1 MAKNVIK
8 EKQNAGY
15 FERIADVDRKT
26 AAPVNA
32 KYIQRMSPAAF
43 S

>member
-32 KYIQRMSPAAF
+32 KYIQRMSPAAY